1 VNVPF
6 SLLSDGCT
14 DINWLINLDGFYA
27 NIVSCLNLAS
37 RVCLPHRRVSSSQYS
52 VPGWNTYVR
61 EKHDEAR
68 SSYLL
73 WLEQGTPR
81 YGVLYDDM
89 RKSRAQFKLALR
101 HCQQHLEEMKADACA
116 HSVFD
121 KDARKFWQDVY
132 KMNNVRVTS
141 NVITVGGKVGDR
153 EIADMWKQHY
163 EQLYCTKYN
172 EASHAQFLDK
182 LQMMTGCS
190 STSVFSVEDVR
201 LALHQQK
208 CSKAV
213 GPDGVPIEAY
223 KYAGHRLVVY
233 LTLFF

>member
-172 EASHAQFLDK
+172 EASYAQFLDK
-182 LQMMTGCS
+182 LQMMTGGS
-190 STSVFSVEDVR
+190 YTSVFSVEDVR